1 MKKRQPRWFTP
12 IFLFAWAS
20 GWLYAAI
27 SLLAGEQMWFA
38 WYRGATRV
46 LVQRDTH
53 PYHFWGC
60 VILFFLLALVGAWAG
75 IVELR
80 RFILQRRSNRAMMM
94 QDLQAHM
101 ISRER

>member
-1 MKKRQPRWFTP
+1 
-12 IFLFAWAS
+12 
-20 GWLYAAI
+20 
-27 SLLAGEQMWFA
+27 MWFA
-38 WYRGATRV
+38 WSRSAPRI

-60 VILFFLLALVGAWAG
+60 VILFILFAALGLWRG

-80 RFILQRRSNRAMMM
+80 RYIQQRRSRRATMM

-101 ISRER
+101 ISRERQ